1 MSGSDDKNKRI
12 DASMIMD
19 SMGDIDE
26 DLLREADAFR
36 RGEKPEER
44 ADVIS
49 GEEKL
54 EGVNGDL
61 NNIKSYDGERRRK
74 KKRPNLIA
82 LPIAAAAVLFVVVAV
97 TLGRSTLSLKN
108 SATDS
113 AASYESGNSYM
124 GEVAETA
131 EPSYED
137 TAASDSSYEDSSY
150 EDSSERYESDNEL
163 SFEPSDNT
171 SGTDGL
177 DFSDAVSDSV
187 SDSENAAASEEKD
200 DSGYSE
206 LWDEE
211 TIAEEN
217 LREFALNLPEG
228 YSFGEVTD
236 FNTYRKGVLIL
247 PMQYEIEKSSA
258 PDYCRASG
266 SYSEIDPEGGVYVN
280 VSFDDGVPTE
290 DSGILENHT
299 ESENIRIY
307 ECENLDEGWYC
318 IESYKK
324 HDLYTAAQLAEGVTG
339 DETSDYYVFL
349 YVRDGADTYYELT
362 LSAKCFTAED
372 AEKIARSIK
381 IN

>member
-36 RGEKPEER
+36 RGEKP
-44 ADVIS
+44 A
-49 GEEKL
+49 
-54 EGVNGDL
+54 GVNGDL
-61 NNIKSYDGERRRK
+61 NNIESYDGERRRK

-82 LPIAAAAVLFVVVAV
+82 LPIAAAAVLFVVVAI

-113 AASYESGNSYM
+113 AASYESGNSYF
-124 GEVAETA
+124 GEVAETTD
-131 EPSYED
+131 ED

-171 SGTDGL
+171 SGTDGF
-177 DFSDAVSDSV
+177 DF

-200 DSGYSE
+200 DSSYSE

-211 TIAEEN
+211 PIAEEN

-228 YSFGEVTD
+228 YSFGECEE
-236 FNTYRKGVLIL
+236 FETYRKGMLIL

-258 PDYCRASG
+258 PDYWRASG
-266 SYSEIDPEGGVYVN
+266 SWSEIQTVGGVYVH
-280 VSFDDGVPTE
+280 VSFDESGAPTE

-362 LSAKCFTAED
+362 LSAKCFTLED

>member
-1 MSGSDDKNKRI
+1 
-12 DASMIMD
+12 MIMD

-26 DLLREADAFR
+26 DLLMEADAFR

-61 NNIKSYDGERRRK
+61 NNKKSYDGERRRK

-113 AASYESGNSYM
+113 AASYESGNPYM
-124 GEVAETA
+124 GEVAETT
-131 EPSYED
+131 ESSYED

-177 DFSDAVSDSV
+177 DFSDSV

-211 TIAEEN
+211 PIAEEN

-258 PDYCRASG
+258 PDYWRASG
-266 SYSEIDPEGGVYVN
+266 SWSEIQTVGGVYVQ
-280 VSFDDGVPTE
+280 VSFDESGAPTE

-349 YVRDGADTYYELT
+349 FVKEDADVYYELT
-362 LSAKCFTAED
+362 LSAKCFSLED
-372 AEKIARSIK
+372 AEKIAGSIK

>member
-1 MSGSDDKNKRI
+1 MNGSDDKNKRI

-36 RGEKPEER
+36 WGEKP
-44 ADVIS
+44 A
-49 GEEKL
+49 
-54 EGVNGDL
+54 GVNGDL

-82 LPIAAAAVLFVVVAV
+82 LPIAAAAVLFVVVAI

-124 GEVAETA
+124 GEVAETTD
-131 EPSYED
+131 ED
-137 TAASDSSYEDSSY
+137 TAASDSSYEDSSYEDSSY

-171 SGTDGL
+171 SGTDGF
-177 DFSDAVSDSV
+177 DFSDAVSDSE
-187 SDSENAAASEEKD
+187 SAAASEEKD
-200 DSGYSE
+200 DSSYSE
-206 LWDEE
+206 LWNEE
-211 TIAEEN
+211 PIAEEN

-228 YSFGEVTD
+228 YSFGECEE
-236 FNTYRKGVLIL
+236 FQTYRKGMLIL
-247 PMQYEIEKSSA
+247 PLQYESEKVFVS
-258 PDYCRASG
+258 DRCIASG
-266 SYSEIDPEGGVYVN
+266 SWSEIQTVGGVYVH
-280 VSFDDGVPTE
+280 VSFDESGAPTE

-324 HDLYTAAQLAEGVTG
+324 HDLYTAAQLDEGVTG
-339 DETSDYYVFL
+339 DVTSDYYVFL
-349 YVRDGADTYYELT
+349 FVKEDADVYYELT
-362 LSAKCFTAED
+362 LSAKCFSLED
-372 AEKIARSIK
+372 AEKIAGSIK

>member
-1 MSGSDDKNKRI
+1 
-12 DASMIMD
+12 MIMD

-36 RGEKPEER
+36 RGEKP
-44 ADVIS
+44 A
-49 GEEKL
+49 
-54 EGVNGDL
+54 GVNGDL

-82 LPIAAAAVLFVVVAV
+82 LPIAAAAVLFVVVAI

-137 TAASDSSYEDSSY
+137 TAASDSSYEDSS
-150 EDSSERYESDNEL
+150 ERYESDNEL

-171 SGTDGL
+171 SGTDGF
-177 DFSDAVSDSV
+177 DFSDAVSDSE
-187 SDSENAAASEEKD
+187 SAAASEEKD
-200 DSGYSE
+200 DSSYSE

-211 TIAEEN
+211 PLGEET
-217 LREFALNLPEG
+217 LMESALNLPEG
-228 YSFGEVTD
+228 YSFGECEE
-236 FNTYRKGVLIL
+236 FQTYRKGMLIL
-247 PMQYEIEKSSA
+247 PMQYESEKVFAS
-258 PDYCRASG
+258 DQCIASG
-266 SYSEIDPEGGVYVN
+266 SWSEIQTVGGVYVH
-280 VSFDDGVPTE
+280 VSFDESGAPTE
-290 DSGILENHT
+290 DSGIIENHT

-349 YVRDGADTYYELT
+349 FVKEDADVYYELT
-362 LSAKCFTAED
+362 LSAKCFSLED